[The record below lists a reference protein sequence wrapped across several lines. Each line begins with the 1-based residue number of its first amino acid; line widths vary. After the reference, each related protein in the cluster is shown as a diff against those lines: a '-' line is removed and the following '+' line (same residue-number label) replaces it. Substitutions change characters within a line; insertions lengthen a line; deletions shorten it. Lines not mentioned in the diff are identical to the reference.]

1 MSDLLIT
8 QIRRYK
14 TADGQEFA
22 TIEEARLHAAE
33 LMGEGRRA
41 LLQQAL
47 TIADLLEA
55 GDITLNQFNN
65 NRLDFARLL
74 RALVRRIVRG

>member
-8 QIRRYK
+8 PIRRYK
-14 TADGQEFA
+14 TEDGQDFA

-33 LMGEGRRA
+33 LMEEGRRA

-47 TIADLLEA
+47 TIADLLAA

-65 NRLDFARLL
+65 NRMDMAKLL

>member
-8 QIRRYK
+8 PIRRYK

-22 TIEEARLHAAE
+22 TIEDARLHAAE
-33 LMGEGRRA
+33 LMEEGRRA

-47 TIADLLEA
+47 TISDLLDA
-55 GDITLNQFNN
+55 GDITLNKFNN